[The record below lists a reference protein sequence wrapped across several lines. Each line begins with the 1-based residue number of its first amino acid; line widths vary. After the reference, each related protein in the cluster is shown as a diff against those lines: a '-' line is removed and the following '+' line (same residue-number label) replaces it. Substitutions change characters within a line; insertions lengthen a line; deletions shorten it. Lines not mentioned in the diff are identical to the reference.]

1 MPVKRLLC
9 LLSSLLLLA
18 LLCLPA
24 AAAPVPPEISAPS
37 AILMES
43 STGKILYEKEANTPF
58 PLPA

>member
-24 AAAPVPPEISAPS
+24 AGGPGAARNQRAQRNFDGVFHRENS
-37 AILMES
+37 L
-43 STGKILYEKEANTPF
+43 
-58 PLPA
+58 

>member
-24 AAAPVPPEISAPS
+24 AAAPVPPEISAPCG
-37 AILMES
+37 S
-43 STGKILYEKEANTPF
+43 SR
-58 PLPA
+58 PAQVKRSGWSDG